1 MSRFRT
7 LERVVTEEMAKPY
20 QYGVADCFF
29 FGCRVADAFDPSRE
43 MVKTY
48 SGSYRTLMGAQKAL
62 RKRGHKS
69 LAELFRK
76 HLTPC
81 APAQAG
87 LGDIVILQLA
97 DGEHVGVC
105 AGTHY
110 ITKTERGGSN
120 HNLSAVKAAFRT

>member
-97 DGEHVGVC
+97 DGEHVGAC

-110 ITKTERGGSN
+110 ITKTERGRSN